1 MVGSHFWIQPCTAI
15 SPFTHLYRPLSWQSD
30 KPSVVAMSNNEDK
43 SLLEQL
49 DEIAPLKQFDAF
61 PKIPANYKSRT
72 KFGGFMTIFVI
83 ALSFILVL
91 NDIAEFIWGWS
102 DYEFAV
108 DTDNHRTLDINIDII
123 VNSPCGSQ
131 FILYLRVDT
140 SLISFIALSIDL
152 RDAVGDRLHLSDTF
166 RRDGVSP
173 QNYQLANGSSLV
185 DSFRRRSSTR
195 FQVSQQHV
203 TLNTGT

>member
-1 MVGSHFWIQPCTAI
+1 MAH
-15 SPFTHLYRPLSWQSD
+15 
-30 KPSVVAMSNNEDK
+30 NEDK

-49 DEIAPLKQFDAF
+49 DEIAPLRQFDAF

-72 KFGGFMTIFVI
+72 KFGGLMTIFVI
-83 ALSFILVL
+83 ALSFLLTL

-108 DTDNHRTLDINIDII
+108 DRDNHRTLNINVDIV

-131 FILYLRVDT
+131 FCPDSRVC
-140 SLISFIALSIDL
+140 SALISLVALSIDL

-166 RRDGVSP
+166 KRDGVSP
-173 QNYQLANGSSLV
+173 PESPIARYQTAHHL
-185 DSFRRRSSTR
+185 
-195 FQVSQQHV
+195 
-203 TLNTGT
+203 